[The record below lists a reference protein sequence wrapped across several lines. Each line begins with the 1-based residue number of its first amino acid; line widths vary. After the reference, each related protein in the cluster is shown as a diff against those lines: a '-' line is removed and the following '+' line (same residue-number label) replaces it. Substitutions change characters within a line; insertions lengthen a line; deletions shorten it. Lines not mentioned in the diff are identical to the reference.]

1 MGLPLIACE
10 NKQWN
15 VIHMIEEKAVFSDL
29 FLVPKIN
36 EERR

>member
-1 MGLPLIACE
+1 MIACG
-10 NKQWN
+10 NKHWN
-15 VIHMIEEKAVFSDL
+15 VIQVIKAVFSDT